1 MALFRK
7 SFFTGLFAAVF
18 SSVGA
23 IAYAG
28 FYNSEVF
35 DYSRILG
42 YPSIVAACMFTCI
55 FACVMY
61 WAAVTVLKSW
71 GDFVFNFLFVF
82 ITVISIKYPLAAAI
96 PEDDF
101 GYFMVYAIPLHYF
114 PVLSWMVFKSLFFR
128 KFAIPARET
137 AAQNIIDA
145 D

>member
-28 FYNSEVF
+28 FYNKVVF
-35 DYSRILG
+35 DYSKLLG
-42 YPSIVAACMFTCI
+42 YPSIIAACAFTSI

-61 WAAVTVLKSW
+61 WAAVTILKSW
-71 GDFVFNFLFVF
+71 GDFVFNFLFVL
-82 ITVISIKYPLAAAI
+82 ITVISIKYPLEAAI
-96 PEDDF
+96 PGDEF

-128 KFAIPARET
+128 RFSVT
-137 AAQNIIDA
+137 AQKPEASLADA
-145 D
+145 E